1 VAGSTAP
8 AGGKGENA
16 TVSAYIALLRGINV
30 GGHHEVP
37 MAELRQLFA
46 GLGFGDVATYI
57 QSGNVV
63 FTSAARDVA
72 EMTAEIEREIV
83 KVFGFAAPVALRS
96 ARLLAGVASANP
108 FVGRGMDVA
117 ALSVGFLGATP
128 DAVRVSA
135 LLADPLA
142 DPATAGGDEFLLSGQ
157 EVYLHH
163 PNGYGRT
170 KLTNSYFDRRLGTM
184 MTVRNWRTVMTLLDM
199 ASGAGSS

>member
-1 VAGSTAP
+1 MAGSTVSAK
-8 AGGKGENA
+8 GQGKNA
-16 TVSAYIALLRGINV
+16 TVSAYVALLRGINV
-30 GGHHEVP
+30 GGHHKVP

-46 GLGFGDVATYI
+46 GLGFDDVATYI

-63 FTSAARDVA
+63 FSSGARDVA
-72 EMTAEIEREIV
+72 EMTADIERELV
-83 KVFGFAAPVALRS
+83 KIFGFAAPVVLRS
-96 ARLLAGVASANP
+96 ARQLEGVASANP
-108 FVGRGMDVA
+108 FVGGGIDVA

-142 DPATAGGDEFLLSGQ
+142 DPATAGGDEFVLSEQ

-163 PNGYGRT
+163 PNGYGRS

>member
-1 VAGSTAP
+1 
-8 AGGKGENA
+8 
-16 TVSAYIALLRGINV
+16 
-30 GGHHEVP
+30 
-37 MAELRQLFA
+37 
-46 GLGFGDVATYI
+46 
-57 QSGNVV
+57 
-63 FTSAARDVA
+63 
-72 EMTAEIEREIV
+72 
-83 KVFGFAAPVALRS
+83 
-96 ARLLAGVASANP
+96 VASANP
-108 FVGRGMDVA
+108 FVGGGIDVA

-142 DPATAGGDEFLLSGQ
+142 DPATAGGDEFVLSEQ

-163 PNGYGRT
+163 PNGYGRS